1 MRQVF
6 LHKQIRLDS
15 HRLSLCD
22 AVIALRKRVNPMN
35 PVESRI
41 YTKLG
46 TGFQPVHLEV
56 INESYMH
63 SVPPG
68 SETHFKV
75 VLASAQF
82 AGKRQVQRHQ
92 AIYACLAEELQSGVH
107 ALALH
112 TLARRSGRPAAR
124 FQHLPNVWG
133 AVNTTHNKCWL
144 CKN

>member
-1 MRQVF
+1 
-6 LHKQIRLDS
+6 
-15 HRLSLCD
+15 
-22 AVIALRKRVNPMN
+22 MN

-41 YTKLG
+41 YTKLSG
-46 TGFQPVHLEV
+46 GFQPVHLEV

-92 AIYACLAEELQSGVH
+92 AIYACLAGELQSGVH

-112 TLARRSGRPAAR
+112 TFSPEEWQASSQVPASPQCLGGRKHDP
-124 FQHLPNVWG
+124 Q
-133 AVNTTHNKCWL
+133 
-144 CKN
+144 